1 MGDAWNN
8 EDIDRKRVR
17 VQVAQDYIYMDQSA
31 YMHPREVKK
40 YTQAKLG
47 TSKAKVAKK
56 PTKRRKARKVVARAS
71 KIAGSIGSGASK
83 LRRSVKQVSFK
94 NNRLSA
100 PTVVKV
106 ANRP

>member
-1 MGDAWNN
+1 MG
-8 EDIDRKRVR
+8 DIDRKRVR
-17 VQVAQDYIYMDQSA
+17 VQVAQDYIYCSMDQSA

-56 PTKRRKARKVVARAS
+56 PTKGRKARKVVARAS

-83 LRRSVKQVSFK
+83 LRRSVKQVSFFQ